1 MPNAL
6 VAELIVGGYALDRD
20 RRRPIIFIDFDGTIC
35 HDRYWRT
42 LPDDKQN
49 KLQTYL
55 FQENRD
61 IVFDWMRGLYSS
73 EEINRLVAAALEI
86 PCSELWETFVADC
99 QSMHVSPATLTRI
112 GNLRPIAYTI
122 LMTGNMDCFSRF
134 TVPALL
140 LDQHF
145 DAISNSHNE
154 GRLKTDDGGALFMQY
169 LEQFGASIEH
179 CVVID
184 DSEEV
189 CSTFARLGGT
199 SLHVTA
205 SRTADAILDSFLLS
219 FAQAQ

>member
-1 MPNAL
+1 MRT
-6 VAELIVGGYALDRD
+6 LDRD
-20 RRRPIIFIDFDGTIC
+20 RSRPIIFIDFDGTIC

-42 LPDDKQN
+42 LLGDKQD
-49 KLQTYL
+49 KLQIYL

-61 IVFDWMRGLYSS
+61 IVFDWMRGLYTS
-73 EEINRLVAAALEI
+73 EEINSLVAAALEM
-86 PCSELWETFVADC
+86 PYSELWEIFVADC
-99 QSMHVSPATLTRI
+99 QSMHISPATLARI
-112 GNLRPIAYTI
+112 GHLRPIANTV
-122 LMTGNMDCFSRF
+122 LVTGNMDCFSRF

-145 DAISNSHNE
+145 DAVSNSYK

-169 LEQFGASIEH
+169 VEQFGASIED

-199 SLHVTA
+199 PLHVTA
-205 SRTADAILDSFLLS
+205 SRTTDAILDGLLLS
-219 FAQAQ
+219 LAQTR